1 MAFNLRNFVMKTL
14 EKMRESEDEYQVRV
28 YALKW
33 YTKGVLT
40 DEGMATIEAWY
51 EVKDI
56 EDVVDDEDTSKET
69 AEEDPT
75 Q

>member
-1 MAFNLRNFVMKTL
+1 MNT
-14 EKMRESEDEYQVRV
+14 VRV

-40 DEGMATIEAWY
+40 DEDMATIEAWY

>member
-33 YTKGVLT
+33 YTKGILT
-40 DEGMATIEAWY
+40 DEDMAAIEGWY
-51 EVKDI
+51 EIKDV
-56 EDVVDDEDTSKET
+56 EDEDTS
-69 AEEDPT
+69 EEATEESPT
-75 Q
+75 QLTD